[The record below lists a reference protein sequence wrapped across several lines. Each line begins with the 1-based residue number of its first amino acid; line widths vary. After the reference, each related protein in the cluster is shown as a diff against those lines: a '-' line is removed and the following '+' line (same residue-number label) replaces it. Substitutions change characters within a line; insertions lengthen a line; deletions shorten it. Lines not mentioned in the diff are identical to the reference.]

1 MQRNAVYPIDEI
13 TLWLFER
20 IIQWYTRYTVLRCAK
35 YTNSRAQTEHI
46 AVHALVTTCLL
57 AGELTRVRQLG
68 LLIDVMVDVV
78 AKDTIGGVEFR
89 RGVPADEADVLID
102 NERMGD
108 LAEAFNR
115 LDPCIRDVLVLY
127 HLEETAHTGL
137 AQVFATS
144 AEEIREEIAK
154 GETALLE
161 HLHDVQRNESA
172 MAQRSAGSLLN
183 EFAAGL
189 DPQWTAGIAN
199 AAIGYLAEC
208 ANDVLKPADWNIN

>member
-1 MQRNAVYPIDEI
+1 MQRNAAYPIDEV

-57 AGELTRVRQLG
+57 TGELTRVRQLG
-68 LLIDVMVDVV
+68 LLIDMMVDVV

-89 RGVPADEADVLID
+89 RGVPADEEDVLID
-102 NERMGD
+102 DERMND

-115 LDPCIRDVLVLY
+115 LDPCMRDVLVLY
-127 HLEETAHTGL
+127 HMEDMAHTGL

-144 AEEIREEIAK
+144 AEEIREEITK
-154 GETALLE
+154 GEAALLE
-161 HLHDVQRNESA
+161 HLPDAWRNASA
-172 MAQRSAGSLLN
+172 MAQLSAGSLLN

-189 DPQWTAGIAN
+189 DPQWTAKIAD
-199 AAIGYLAEC
+199 AAAGYLAEC
-208 ANDVLKPADWNIN
+208 GSDALKPADRSVN